1 MQKLRK
7 LRAKK
12 GFTLVELI
20 VVIAIIGV
28 LAAILIP
35 TMLGFVTNSRVTS
48 ADSTAASIEQQ
59 IDNFLTD
66 ADTAGYGMK
75 LGQNNIATITIE
87 VTDTGWE
94 LNVTEVSVAPGTSTG
109 LTNAFKKTSTTSWQ
123 GSATVDADATKADN
137 TGNATALLAITL
149 RDLFPEMKSA
159 YAWCYLVG
167 GNCLYVAYTADSN
180 TAVTTNFPTA
190 DDFETGTYVWDGNTA
205 GISPDGLIVGTAP
218 KLTLGDASAT

>member
-59 IDNFLTD
+59 IDTFLTD

-75 LGQNNIATITIE
+75 LGQTNLAVLSITVDGDTWTISVTTPSAT
-87 VTDTGWE
+87 TGGG
-94 LNVTEVSVAPGTSTG
+94 SG
-109 LTNAFKKTSTTSWQ
+109 LTQFKSTSTTSW
-123 GSATVDADATKADN
+123 GATGEADASTTKASVTD
-137 TGNATALLAITL
+137 NATSLLAVTL

-159 YAWCYLVG
+159 YAWCYLQG

-205 GISPDGLIVGTAP
+205 GISPDGLIVGTSP
-218 KLTLGDASAT
+218 KLTLGAASTT

>member
-75 LGQNNIATITIE
+75 LGQNNLAVLSITVDGDTWTISVTTPSAT
-87 VTDTGWE
+87 TGG
-94 LNVTEVSVAPGTSTG
+94 SG
-109 LTNAFKKTSTTSWQ
+109 LTQFKSTSTTSWSTS
-123 GSATVDADATKADN
+123 GEADASTTKASVTD
-137 TGNATALLAITL
+137 NATSLLAVTL
-149 RDLFPEMKSA
+149 RDLFPEMNSA
-159 YAWCYLVG
+159 YAWCYLQG

-218 KLTLGDASAT
+218 KLTLGAASTT

>member
-1 MQKLRK
+1 MKKLRK

-35 TMLGFVTNSRVTS
+35 TMLNFVTNSRVTS

-59 IDNFLTD
+59 IDTFLTD

-75 LGQNNIATITIE
+75 LGQTNLAVLSITVDGDTWSISVTTPSAT
-87 VTDTGWE
+87 
-94 LNVTEVSVAPGTSTG
+94 TSGGSG
-109 LTNAFKKTSTTSWQ
+109 LTQFKSTSTTSWDVT
-123 GSATVDADATKADN
+123 GEADASTKKASVTD
-137 TGNATALLAITL
+137 NATSLLAVTL

-159 YAWCYLVG
+159 YAWCYLQG

-190 DDFETGTYVWDGNTA
+190 DDFESGTYVWDGNTA
-205 GISPDGLIVGTAP
+205 GISPDGLIVGTSP
-218 KLTLGDASAT
+218 KLTLGAASTT